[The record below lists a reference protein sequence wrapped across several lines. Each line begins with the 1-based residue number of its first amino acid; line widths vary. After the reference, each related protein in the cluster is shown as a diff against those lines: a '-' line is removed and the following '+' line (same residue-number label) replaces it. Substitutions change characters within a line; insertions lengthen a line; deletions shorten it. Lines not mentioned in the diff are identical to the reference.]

1 MNLRDLLRALDKA
14 DVGWEAAS
22 SRTDAGLGYLPSEG
36 VPSIEEQ
43 ERLARSARHEA
54 PDLLGAPEY
63 PRRYDGR
70 GTLTP
75 IRDQG
80 TCGSCVAFA
89 ACAAVEGTARRET
102 GAVLD
107 LSEAYLF
114 YCVAASEGRRCSG
127 KKLGWYPKRALEAV
141 KTGGV
146 PDARSF
152 LYRSGDQRCSVAPD
166 WKKRAVKVRNW
177 GALQTPADMKR
188 WIATRGP
195 AVGSIQV
202 YEDFQLYAGGV
213 YEYVAGDKVGGHA
226 VCVVGYDDEQHY
238 WIVKNSWGIGWGEDG
253 FCRIAYGQV
262 GIDSGMLGLHGVRV
276 PS

>member
-1 MNLRDLLRALDKA
+1 MRR
-14 DVGWEAAS
+14 
-22 SRTDAGLGYLPSEG
+22 
-36 VPSIEEQ
+36 
-43 ERLARSARHEA
+43 
-54 PDLLGAPEY
+54 PDLLGPPKY

-70 GTLTP
+70 DKLTP
-75 IRDQG
+75 VRNQG

-89 ACAAVEGTARRET
+89 ACAVVEGTARRET

-114 YCVAASEGRRCSG
+114 YCVAASEGRRCDG
-127 KKLGWYPKRALEAV
+127 KKLGWYPKRALEAI
-141 KTGGV
+141 KKDGV

-152 LYRSGDQRCSVAPD
+152 LYRSGAQPCGVAPD

-177 GALQTPADMKR
+177 GALQTPADMKH

-202 YEDFQLYAGGV
+202 YEDFRLYAGGV
-213 YEYVAGDKVGGHA
+213 YRHVAGDKVGGHA
-226 VCVVGYDDEQHY
+226 VCVVGYDDEQRF
-238 WIVKNSWGIGWGEDG
+238 WIVKNSWGKGWGEDG
-253 FCRIAYGQV
+253 FCRMEYGQV